1 VRTVIARAIIL
12 EMPSTIAATHFSD
25 PHCPWAYSASPPLSV
40 LHWRFGS
47 QLDWSLVMIGL
58 SEGPERYVE
67 AGYTAVRSAQ
77 GFGTF
82 GRRFG
87 MPFAAQPRERVTGTG
102 RACRAVVATRLA
114 QPEAELSVFRA
125 LQFAQFTTTLLLDT
139 DDGLRV
145 ALARAAGE
153 IDVEAIVGALD
164 DPAVEAVY
172 QEDRA
177 HSRTATGRPIE
188 AQGREANT
196 DGAPRYT
203 APSVIFTTN
212 DGASLEVGGFQP
224 LEAYDTALAN
234 LDVTLERRPPATDVV
249 EVLRALPYAPVT
261 REVAACMQSN
271 LGELD
276 EATAEQD
283 LIAAAGAGIV
293 RGESIGDGAL
303 WHLTA

>member
-1 VRTVIARAIIL
+1 
-12 EMPSTIAATHFSD
+12 MPSTIAVTHFSD
-25 PHCPWAYSASPPLSV
+25 PHCPWAYSAWPPLSV
-40 LHWRFGS
+40 LHWRFGD
-47 QLDWSLVMIGL
+47 QLDWSHVMIGL

-77 GFGTF
+77 GFSTF

-87 MPFAAQPRERVTGTG
+87 MPFGGQPRARVTGAG

-114 QPEAELSVFRA
+114 HPEAELAVFRA

-139 DDGLRV
+139 DDGIRG
-145 ALARAAGE
+145 ALARVADE
-153 IDVEAIVGALD
+153 VDVEAIVGALD
-164 DPAVEAVY
+164 GPAVEAAY

-177 HSRTATGRPIE
+177 QARTAAGRPIE

-203 APSVIFTTN
+203 APSVIFTTSGG
-212 DGASLEVGGFQP
+212 DSLEVGGFQP

-234 LDVTLERRPPATDVV
+234 LDVSLQRRAPATDVV
-249 EVLRALPYAPVT
+249 EVLRALPYAAST
-261 REVAACMQSN
+261 REVAACMKTN

-276 EATAEQD
+276 EDGAVRD
-283 LIAAAGAGIV
+283 LIAAAGEGTV
-293 RGESIGDGAL
+293 RREALGDGAL
-303 WHLTA
+303 WHLTT